1 MKMTYYPGC
10 SLHSTASE
18 YNASTGYVF
27 KELGIELTEIEDW
40 NCCGASS
47 AHATNH
53 YLSLALP
60 LRNLVLAEQAENDVL
75 APCSACYN
83 LLKYTDHQIRQQAPE
98 AEGINGDLEKIVG
111 NKYGATIQ
119 VRHPLEI
126 LSSKEMLRAVKAKT
140 IRPLAG
146 LNVVTYYGCLL
157 TRPKD
162 VVAFDNP
169 EHPQSM
175 DKLVSAL
182 GADVKKWSYKT
193 DCCGVALNLPRT
205 EVVETLVAKLI
216 TEAQRAGAQAIVV
229 ACPMCHVNLDIRQTK
244 VAKTMPIFYFTEL
257 MGIAFGAPAP
267 QAWLRKHVID
277 PMSVLPVAERGGK

>member
-10 SLHSTASE
+10 SLHSTAAE

-27 KELGIELTEIEDW
+27 KEIGIELTEIKDW

-75 APCSACYN
+75 SPCSACYN
-83 LLKYTDHQIRQQAPE
+83 LLRYTDHQIRQQTPE

-126 LSSKEMLRAVKAKT
+126 LSSKEMLRTVKAKT
-140 IRPLAG
+140 IRPLVG
-146 LNVVTYYGCLL
+146 LKVVTYYGCLL

-193 DCCGVALNLPRT
+193 DCCGVALNLPHT

-216 TEAQRAGAQAIVV
+216 TEAQRAGAQAIVA
-229 ACPMCHVNLDIRQTK
+229 ACPMCQVNLDTRQTK
-244 VAKTMPIFYFTEL
+244 AAKAMPIFYFTEL

-277 PMSVLPVAERGGK
+277 PMPVLPVAERGGK